1 MEISAEPT
9 KRFFVE
15 MLTRDI
21 ELADAILDLLDNC
34 IDGVIRQ
41 GNGDSYEG
49 FWAKINFNK
58 DGFSIVDNCGGI
70 PKDIAQNIA
79 FKIGRSNADRDAGL
93 TTVGVYGIG
102 MKRAIFKIGR
112 NATVSTKTKLGDE
125 FVVPISSAWMDSDNW
140 KLEAVEEKTTL
151 ADFGTEIK
159 IDRLVPAVSE
169 QLDVISHPFFETNF
183 IEKVSTIY
191 AYIISKGFVVTVN
204 NKSID
209 PKKLHLLL
217 TRGVDAIEPF
227 YAAFTHD
234 EVSIKI
240 AIGLYERFHTD
251 SEMDDFE
258 EGTRSKESAGISII
272 CNDRVVEYANKDY
285 KTGWGE
291 RPVPAYHSQFIT
303 IAGFVAFSSSNPLA
317 LPLTTTKRGVDL
329 NSKLYNL
336 VKEQIKEGLKQFT
349 DFTNRWKSR
358 SDERASILN
367 NATTID
373 IYTDDYKPSKTR
385 EVRLEGLK
393 GFKSSVTLPAPKNT
407 SDQARIVFVKKKAEI
422 QILKEYLDEQL
433 GSGGLTPSETGSLAF
448 DYLVSEAADGR

>member
-41 GNGDSYEG
+41 GKDATYEG
-49 FWAKINFNK
+49 FWAHINFNK
-58 DGFSIVDNCGGI
+58 NEFSIVDNCGGI
-70 PKDIAQNIA
+70 SEEIAKVA
-79 FKIGRSNADRDAGL
+79 FRIGRSNSDRDAGL
-93 TTVGVYGIG
+93 NTVGVYGIG

-112 NATVSTKTKLGDE
+112 NATVSTKTSGGDE
-125 FVVPISSAWMDSDNW
+125 FEVPISSAWMESDVW
-140 KLEAVEEKTTL
+140 KLDTVKKETGLHE
-151 ADFGTEIK
+151 FGTEIK
-159 IDRLVPAVSE
+159 IDKLVPAVSE
-169 QLDVISHPFFETNF
+169 QLDVVSNPFFLTSF
-183 IEKVSTIY
+183 VEKISTIY
-191 AYIISKGFVVTVN
+191 AYIISKGFVVSVN
-204 NKSID
+204 GKKIM
-209 PKKLHLLL
+209 PKKLHLLV
-217 TRGVDAIEPF
+217 TQGPDAVEPF
-227 YAAFTHD
+227 YASFTHEGVD
-234 EVSIKI
+234 IKI

-251 SEMDDFE
+251 SELEDFE
-258 EGTRSKESAGISII
+258 DGTRSKESAGISII

-303 IAGFVAFSSSNPLA
+303 IAGFAAFSSSNPLD

-349 DFTNRWKSR
+349 DFTNKWKSR
-358 SDERASILN
+358 SEERASILN

-373 IYTDDYKPSKTR
+373 IYSDGFKPSKQR
-385 EVRLEGLK
+385 EVKLEGLK
-393 GFKSSVTLPAPKNT
+393 GFKSSFSLPAPKNA
-407 SDQARIVFVKKKAEI
+407 SDQARIVFVKKKAEV
-422 QILKEYLDEQL
+422 QILKDYLEEQI
-433 GSGGLTPSETGSLAF
+433 GGGGTTPSETGSMAF
-448 DYLVSEAADGR
+448 DYLLAEATDGR